1 MLKPLDKWELAQCQV
16 MTNQYA
22 KSLKTRKKKDDEAD
36 GATDKAGL
44 TFSGQVNFSDT
55 RNDTKADFNF
65 DDFNKEAKAETALFT
80 IKRLVARSGVQES
93 IKKYLLQRNSVIAAN
108 KAKQKEKEKEKQNNH
123 VSHPNWY

>member
-1 MLKPLDKWELAQCQV
+1 MLKPLDKWELANVQV
-16 MTNQYA
+16 MTNQFA
-22 KSLKTRKKKDDEAD
+22 RSLKTRTKKDEAD

-44 TFSGQVNFSDT
+44 TFSGEVNFSDT

-93 IKKYLLQRNSVIAAN
+93 IKKYLLQRQSVIAAN
-108 KAKQKEKEKEKQNNH
+108 KKKKEEAEKLRQNGWQ
-123 VSHPNWY
+123 ST

>member
-22 KSLKTRKKKDDEAD
+22 KSLKTRKKKDEEAD

-44 TFSGQVNFSDT
+44 TFSGQVNFSGGDG
-55 RNDTKADFNF
+55 DDKADFNAP
-65 DDFNKEAKAETALFT
+65 ERAETALFT
-80 IKRLVARSGVQES
+80 IKRLVARSQSGVADS
-93 IKKYLLQRNSVIAAN
+93 IKQYLLQRNSVIAAN
-108 KAKQKEKEKEKQNNH
+108 KAKQKEKEKEKQNKH